1 MTRNKNRL
9 AAEQFS
15 QQIKRL
21 FEDNFLLFQEYHI
34 FCSLRKGPNPIE
46 SYDLERSQ
54 SSWLRNYATFLGVGR
69 NQYKGK
75 CI

>member
-21 FEDNFLLFQEYHI
+21 FEDNFLLFQEYRI
-34 FCSLRKGPNPIE
+34 FCSLRKGANPIE
-46 SYDLERSQ
+46 SHNLERSQ
-54 SSWLRNYATFLGVGR
+54 SSWLRNYATSLEAGR